1 MDFKEFA
8 AQQPAVPQK
17 QKPWK
22 AKRAEAI
29 DLWKKLKPNLPI
41 ALEPIPKG
49 HEGTKFRK
57 DGVRITGSPAFISS
71 VLSRLKELL
80 AWERPG
86 YKLDV
91 EYRQVES
98 KDANPAEPPDYVFY
112 IHVLMDPNSQKLDVP
127 TAAPKSKIPNVP
139 TP

>member
-1 MDFKEFA
+1 MDFREFV
-8 AQQPAVPQK
+8 AQSQS

-29 DLWKKLKPNLPI
+29 DFWKKLKPNLPI

-57 DGVRITGSPAFISS
+57 DGVRITGSPQFISS

-98 KDANPAEPPDYVFY
+98 KDSNPAEPPDYVFY
-112 IHVLMDPNSQKLDVP
+112 IHVLMDPQNKGVEVP
-127 TAAPKSKIPNVP
+127 KPAAKSNIPKVKM
-139 TP
+139 